1 MGVDMSQKHTTTMSK
16 NSSNDQRADEIVATM
31 TDLISK
37 LSTVC
42 AMMDFFGWQLPL
54 QHATAS
60 KQALQRL
67 LDTEASKLSG
77 AED

>member
-42 AMMDFFGWQLPL
+42 AMMDFFGWS
-54 QHATAS
+54 TAFAARNRF
-60 KQALQRL
+60 QAGLAAL
-67 LDTEASKLSG
+67 A
-77 AED
+77 